1 MKPNKIFNLIA
12 FILILCYSCRKNELE
27 LNKGHAPL
35 EVTVSDES
43 IVLDKNNPQST
54 ALSVDWTTGSN
65 QGTNA
70 AIEYTLQIDRK
81 GNNFSDGIS
90 LDMGRNS
97 YQKTYKNE
105 ELNDLLM
112 SEFGV
117 AANTEI
123 ILECRVIAKVA
134 AEVPDEVSP
143 VQTISITTHLPITKT
158 LYLLGDATPKGWDA
172 NNATEMTA
180 VTNTP
185 KAFSWTGRLNAGKFK
200 FITTLGEFAPSYN
213 KGQSN
218 SSLYYRSSFDDPY
231 DEQFE
236 ITEGGNYKIA
246 VNLITMAIAIERT
259 AGPEYERLWFVG
271 DPTGWTFKEMTVNP
285 LDPFKFHYNDNLSAG
300 GEIKIGT
307 VQGDFDAVFFRP
319 TVNNTAEGSN
329 LDVDKWAGNPDFKWN
344 ITGGTYKIT
353 LDIREMKID
362 ILPFTPY
369 SAVYMVG
376 DATSIGWDVANAIP
390 MQVNS
395 GNPNEFTWT
404 GTLKPG
410 ELKFSMD
417 KQSDW
422 NGAWFTASQANMAP
436 SGTPQQMIYSERG
449 SGLDYKWR
457 IAENGTYSITL
468 DQLKE
473 TVTITKQ

>member
-1 MKPNKIFNLIA
+1 
-12 FILILCYSCRKNELE
+12 
-27 LNKGHAPL
+27 
-35 EVTVSDES
+35 
-43 IVLDKNNPQST
+43 
-54 ALSVDWTTGSN
+54 
-65 QGTNA
+65 
-70 AIEYTLQIDRK
+70 
-81 GNNFSDGIS
+81 
-90 LDMGRNS
+90 
-97 YQKTYKNE
+97 KTYKNE

-134 AEVPDEVSP
+134 AEVPDEISP

-158 LYLLGDATPKGWDA
+158 LYLLGDATPNGWDA

-271 DPTGWTFKEMTVNP
+271 NPTGWTFKEMTVNP

-344 ITGGTYKIT
+344 ITGGTYK
-353 LDIREMKID
+353 
-362 ILPFTPY
+362 
-369 SAVYMVG
+369 
-376 DATSIGWDVANAIP
+376 
-390 MQVNS
+390 
-395 GNPNEFTWT
+395 
-404 GTLKPG
+404 
-410 ELKFSMD
+410 
-417 KQSDW
+417 
-422 NGAWFTASQANMAP
+422 
-436 SGTPQQMIYSERG
+436 
-449 SGLDYKWR
+449 
-457 IAENGTYSITL
+457 
-468 DQLKE
+468 
-473 TVTITKQ
+473 